1 MGKVGKY
8 LMVTAV
14 AFAVF
19 ASMGTSAWAASGAGT
34 VVGEVGTL
42 PGITATPT
50 NQAITFSDV
59 VISGSFISNDN
70 STQFLGLV
78 DVSGVSASGINSIPM
93 GSGPVNS
100 SAVPFTFRSSNN
112 LLGNVTEGQCYGSY
126 QRVGSIVLV
135 PLTCSGKVSGKV
147 FSGSVNVVSQ
157 FTPTQ
162 GDGITTPITKAN
174 FTGAYVVS

>member
-8 LMVTAV
+8 LLVSAM

-19 ASMGTSAWAASGAGT
+19 ASLGTSAWAATGAGT

-59 VISGSFISNDN
+59 VITGSFNSNDN
-70 STQFLGLV
+70 TAQFLGLV

-100 SAVPFTFRSSNN
+100 TAVPFTFRSSNA
-112 LLGNVTEGQCYGSY
+112 VTGTVTDGKCSGSY

-135 PLTCSGKVSGKV
+135 PLNCTAKVGGKP

-162 GDGITTPITKAN
+162 GDGISQPITKAN
-174 FTGAYVVS
+174 FTGGYVVS

>member
-1 MGKVGKY
+1 MGKVGRY
-8 LMVTAV
+8 LLVSAV

-19 ASMGTSAWAASGAGT
+19 ASMGTNAWAASGAGT

-50 NQAITFSDV
+50 NQTITFSDV
-59 VISGSFISNDN
+59 VISGSFVSNDN
-70 STQFLGLV
+70 SAQFLGLV

-93 GSGPVNS
+93 GNGPVNS
-100 SAVPFTFRSSNN
+100 VAVPFTFRSSSAVM
-112 LLGNVTEGQCYGSY
+112 GNVTDGRCSGSY

-135 PLTCSGKVSGKV
+135 PLTCSGKVAGRV

-174 FTGAYVVS
+174 FTGTYVVS